1 MNFLVFSSE
10 YFVECIFCDSHHRV
24 EQISS
29 KDKLCKPGYRDIQS
43 ESIPEF
49 EAPGV
54 KVRVIAGS
62 SQGVVGA
69 VVRDAQ
75 THPTQCL
82 MLDVHLDAGASF
94 EHALNATHNAFV
106 FVYRGSAQVGGDVV
120 PRSHMA
126 FLKNEGD
133 VVAMQALDAPMR
145 ALLIAGA
152 PLNEPIAQYGPF
164 VMNTR
169 EELMTA
175 VDDFRSGKM
184 S

>member
-1 MNFLVFSSE
+1 MEGFQLWLNLPA
-10 YFVECIFCDSHHRV
+10 
-24 EQISS
+24 

-62 SQGVVGA
+62 SHGVSGA
-69 VVRDAQ
+69 VVRDAH

-106 FVYRGSAQVGGDVV
+106 FVYRGSAQVGGDAV

-126 FLKNEGD
+126 ILKNEGD
-133 VVAMQALDAPMR
+133 VVAMQGLDAPMR